1 MTDSDALTEKL
12 LAAVPAWLAETSD
25 PASVPLLPWQ
35 SLFAEWLSIQPDRP
49 STVQQ
54 RKVASNFC
62 QRPVSLRELH
72 KVRKNTRFEQYLLA
86 LQADSVRRA
95 RAIIEEHYAEGVHAH
110 IDGMRMAKDAAD
122 YKALPAYTVPILD
135 RVVPKK
141 ESVAA
146 ATQVNV
152 VLTTKQQSQLEGAP
166 VEVEY
171 EVLPPSAAK
180 L

>member
-1 MTDSDALTEKL
+1 MTDDLTEKL
-12 LAAVPAWLAETSD
+12 LAVVPAWLAESSD
-25 PASVPLLPWQ
+25 PASAPLLPWQ
-35 SLFAEWLSIQPDRP
+35 AVYAEWLSIQPTKP

-54 RKVASNFC
+54 RKIASQFC

-72 KVRKNTRFEQYLLA
+72 KLRTNPRFESYLLA

-122 YKALPAYTVPILD
+122 YKALPAFTVPLLD

-141 ESVAA
+141 EAVAA
-146 ATQVNV
+146 QTQINV
-152 VLTTKQQSQLEGAP
+152 TLSTKQQAQLTEQP
-166 VEVEY
+166 MEVEY
-171 EVLPPSAAK
+171 EVLPPSAVK
-180 L
+180 T

>member
-1 MTDSDALTEKL
+1 MPDNELAEKL
-12 LAAVPAWLAETSD
+12 LAAVPAWLAESSD
-25 PASVPLLPWQ
+25 PASAPLLPWQ
-35 SLFAEWLSIQPDRP
+35 SLFAEWLSIQSDRP

-54 RKVASNFC
+54 RKQASLFC

-72 KVRKNTRFEQYLLA
+72 KVRKNPRFEQYLLA

-122 YKALPAYTVPILD
+122 YKAIPAYTVPILD

-141 ESVAA
+141 EAA
-146 ATQVNV
+146 AAQTQINV
-152 VLTTKQQSQLEGAP
+152 ILSTKQQAQLNDTP